1 MMNDAVLRKID
12 LNLLLAFSVLMEE
25 RNVSRAAERLLVGQP
40 GLSAALKRL
49 REALDDELFVRVGRG
64 IEPTARALAIAPAIE
79 AALGHIST
87 ALRKPD
93 AFDPLEYEGE
103 FRIGMCDNLESSFFG
118 PLAARIRR
126 EAPKA
131 RLVSV
136 ASETRI
142 APRQLDDGVFEISV
156 SVHGEPAS
164 WHVRE
169 HLFDQT
175 SLTIYSPRQLKLDG
189 AMTLRDYVREPHIA
203 VSFETGTMSDIDAAL
218 AQRDLSRQV
227 AASVPRYSALP
238 PALDAMPAIA
248 TIPESIARC
257 MAQLHDFVVVPPP
270 VELKSSPVSMLY
282 RRIDEADP
290 RARWFRELFVEVAS
304 AILIEQGCGCGIV
317 AREQAELRR
326 LSA

>member
-79 AALGHIST
+79 AALGHISS
-87 ALRKPD
+87 ALRSPD
-93 AFDPLEYEGE
+93 AFDPSAYEGE
-103 FRIGMCDNLESSFFG
+103 FRIGMCDNLETAFFG

-131 RLVSV
+131 RLIAL
-136 ASETRI
+136 ASDTRH
-142 APRQLDDGVFEISV
+142 AARQLDDGVFEMSISV
-156 SVHGEPAS
+156 HAEPAS

-169 HLFDQT
+169 HLFNQ
-175 SLTIYSPRQLKLDG
+175 SSMTIYSPRQLKLE
-189 AMTLRDYVREPHIA
+189 RDLTIEDFVREPHIS
-203 VSFETGTMSDIDAAL
+203 VTFETESMADIDAAL
-218 AQRDLSRQV
+218 GRHSRRREI

-238 PALDAMPAIA
+238 TALDAMPAIA

-257 MAQLHDFVVVPPP
+257 MARLHDFVVVEPPI
-270 VELKSSPVSMLY
+270 ELKSMPVSMLY

-290 RARWFRELFVEVAS
+290 RGRWFREIFVEVAS
-304 AILIEQGCGCGIV
+304 ATLIDQGCANGI
-317 AREQAELRR
+317 AWAGEPEIRR

>member
-93 AFDPLEYEGE
+93 AFDPLAYEGE
-103 FRIGMCDNLESSFFG
+103 FRISMCDNLESSFFG

-136 ASETRI
+136 ASDVRL
-142 APRQLDDGVFEISV
+142 APRHLDDGAFEISV
-156 SVHGEPAS
+156 SVHDEPAS
-164 WHVRE
+164 WHIRE
-169 HLFDQT
+169 HLFDQ
-175 SLTIYSPRQLKLDG
+175 SSMTIYSPRQLRLDG
-189 AMTLRDYVREPHIA
+189 GLTLRDYVREPHIV
-203 VSFETGTMSDIDAAL
+203 VSFEKGTMTDVDHAL
-218 AQRDLSRQV
+218 AQRGLNRQV

-238 PALDAMPAIA
+238 PALDAMPAVA
-248 TIPESIARC
+248 TVPESIARC
-257 MAQLHDFVVVPPP
+257 MARLHDFVVVPPP
-270 VELKSSPVSMLY
+270 VDIKASPVSMLY
-282 RRIDEADP
+282 RRIDQADP
-290 RARWFRELFVEVAS
+290 RAKWFRDVFVEVAS
-304 AILIEQGCGCGIV
+304 GTLVEQGCGGCIAPRNQNEV
-317 AREQAELRR
+317 TR